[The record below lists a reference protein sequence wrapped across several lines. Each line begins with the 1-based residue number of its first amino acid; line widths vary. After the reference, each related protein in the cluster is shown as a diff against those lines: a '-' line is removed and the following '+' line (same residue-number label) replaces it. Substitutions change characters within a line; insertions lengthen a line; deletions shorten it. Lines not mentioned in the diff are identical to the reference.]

1 MLEIAKGVSGKIGEG
16 FFLELTEH
24 LAKILKADYAYIAEI
39 VPDKENH
46 AQTLSLIADG
56 NFVDN
61 IEVNLAGTPCETVID
76 KEVCSYP
83 ADIQQLFPR
92 AHMMSKLNVDSYVG
106 IPLKSSSGNCIGI
119 MSVMYRRPVTNVTK
133 VESLLKIFASRASS
147 EIERKRIDE
156 KLQNTLDELESRV
169 QKRTKELE
177 ESNAALKV
185 LLKQRDDDKKQ
196 LENNILTNIKQLIL
210 PYIDKIRNN
219 APDKEILASLSVLES
234 NLKEI
239 VSPFAHKLSS
249 NYLGLTPKEIDISNL
264 IMGGKQDKEIS
275 QILHISPETVKT
287 HRQNI
292 RKKLGIYSKRANLRT
307 HLLSLS
313 D

>member
-1 MLEIAKGVSGKIGEG
+1 M
-16 FFLELTEH
+16 
-24 LAKILKADYAYIAEI
+24 
-39 VPDKENH
+39 
-46 AQTLSLIADG
+46 
-56 NFVDN
+56 
-61 IEVNLAGTPCETVID
+61 
-76 KEVCSYP
+76 
-83 ADIQQLFPR
+83 
-92 AHMMSKLNVDSYVG
+92 
-106 IPLKSSSGNCIGI
+106 
-119 MSVMYRRPVTNVTK
+119 
-133 VESLLKIFASRASS
+133 
-147 EIERKRIDE
+147 
-156 KLQNTLDELESRV
+156 QNTLDELETRV
-169 QKRTKELE
+169 QKRTRELE

-185 LLKQRDDDKKQ
+185 LLKQRDNDKKQ

-219 APDKEILASLSVLES
+219 NPDKEILASLSVLES

-239 VSPFAHKLSS
+239 VSPFAYKLSS

-275 QILHISPETVKT
+275 KILNISPETVKT